1 MGRGA
6 AVTMTST
13 ASTSARGA
21 TATPST
27 MFETF
32 EPKTQ
37 SARYERARVWGLDC
51 ADVLRWRQWE
61 PGGTYVRSVVLKN
74 VSTKAI
80 KVKYKLP
87 ATKYFEM
94 EFPEVIKLSP
104 GMSVPVDVTF
114 RPIKREQYDDF
125 VEFKVAGCGSF
136 RVKVQAPLPV
146 LSLALPKTCDLGY
159 GAVNEL
165 MRKDFAF
172 SNDGDVPL
180 EYEWRLDLPF
190 TFEPKTGHLNP
201 GETAKVRCE
210 FTPIDATCAVAAAA
224 CVVTP
229 AHDFHDGGVTCSFT
243 VDVRAIGKYPFI
255 RLAEK
260 DLDFGLVLVGKTAEK
275 TVRLLNQSQVAVTT
289 SCFRDEKEHDGVFR
303 CGPCGKPPRVLLRE
317 SYDTVRVQFTPSM
330 PGTFSNETFT
340 FTTPGGKR
348 DAVLRVTGTAIGP
361 TASLTATTLQFGSV
375 VSGTSVKRVF
385 DVQNHSDVPLFWQ
398 MDSDKTGTWR
408 LDVDRGAVP
417 PREKQR
423 VLVTFAP
430 VEPANYHRR
439 ILVLV
444 RDAAPLALDV
454 VGTCYDNTR
463 RPAPMHLSHVESYRA
478 MCAASLLSPGQP
490 PARRDRAPFEEEL
503 VAARAASAPAAETFG
518 SFFAPDPFCAVE
530 LDTHE
535 VDFGACSRLR
545 VAEAKTVTV
554 TNRAAAKVTVFW
566 GGSSSLTSEEAGT
579 DAQAPFAV
587 FPESADVR
595 PGASQT
601 FRVSFRP
608 SKDHAHYARALEC
621 FAYVKSMR
629 SFRQVTEENF
639 TPPWCASVRAFGHTF
654 GHGGSARVGFM
665 PKCRFGVS
673 ENTLLFPPTVVG
685 ELSYQTVA
693 LINDGDV
700 SVSFEFPDKRR
711 GGADLVPVETLDED
725 DEFLS
730 RTTNENARFLA
741 RSPFSCYPT
750 KGVVSPR
757 SFALV
762 TFRFDANDETPR
774 REPLVCALNGS
785 TEHALALDARA
796 RGFFPKLRVGENDAF
811 VFKPTCVGAVAA
823 RDVDVTNVSRINVL
837 YEWSIPDALAD
848 VLSVSPAGGM
858 IRGGETVQSHWTF
871 CPRKIKRLGFKVAL
885 NLRVPNSYEK
895 SEKDGA
901 STLGASSARGASGAG
916 LGDPS
921 AREERVHVSV
931 TAEGT
936 SGAIALRPESLDFGH
951 TIVDHPE
958 TRQIEL
964 VNKSGGVIRYRLE
977 TVWDDESGGFD
988 ADVSYDEP
996 TGLVPARAGKFVE
1009 VRFVGRSR
1017 ARVGFKIAC
1026 HTVDTP
1032 TQAVGADASA
1042 PSVRSLLT
1050 FRGGRRKTLDASV
1063 ARASRLDDADADPP
1077 PCVAATGHSE
1087 YPSLRVRD
1095 VACTSHFLAKPA
1107 LWKQLSVNALNA
1119 TLAKTPSPAEIK
1131 AHRVGG
1137 LDGSFASSRSINGGA
1152 YGGVAV
1158 GLGVGALGDAPTC
1171 VYLELEN
1178 TSPLRAEW
1186 RILVRNEIEV
1196 ELENWVEIGEPENEV
1211 DAHQRRVVE
1220 RKIVDIAPRFG
1231 ALEPGQRQPVRVK
1244 YAHGEVGAHWLTALL
1259 SVKEGRSV
1267 RLELGGRTTAP
1278 TLRCLDVGPA
1288 NPSVAV
1294 HTLAPV
1300 PVGDAEPPAQT
1311 IELRNPTD
1319 FAVRYELDLKGVEDL
1334 NADAWDFP
1342 VFTCVERT
1350 GVVPARGGV
1359 LVNWV
1364 FQPVEEKTYECD
1376 VGVLLSPTE
1385 EDADAAEEAGEVVR
1399 VEHATITLRAR
1410 GTLPESFGGQGE
1422 SVSALGDCVGDAF
1435 ARAKG
1440 EWPAYDP
1447 IPTLPPAV
1455 DFALSTHVA
1464 VFGDAP
1470 AMSLTRRLVLL
1481 RSHCEDA
1488 YHFEWDLGVFATDA
1502 IDGTLA
1508 IEPRKGVIEPH
1519 GVAFVKLSYRAFEK
1533 QQVFDGKVSV
1543 RLTPVRP
1550 TRAELEEEKRLTA
1563 ARRARPE
1570 TFAAHSD
1577 LPQPSMPSARELAGG
1592 TDMYDTIRQGSK
1604 NTQRMSVVHAAT
1616 VSSSMKWPA
1625 LAEAGARAHEKTLP
1639 PEPADGGIP
1648 PDLTLALGVEGR
1660 VVSQVALREA
1670 VGAAAYARHFVPS
1683 HAPDAFAQMQRSRRL
1698 ASVAA
1703 ADPSARLA
1711 TPEKKRVLA
1720 GVLHDV
1726 LADPATRREFETLER
1741 EPPEYYRPERAGEVT
1756 SDGGSG
1762 GEKNAADDDVSR
1774 LEDDASRLDASLLP
1788 DELDDASLL
1797 DESVDGSLPVGSSI
1811 PAQRRKG
1818 SAAGWVAG
1826 DTTGFPSDVAV
1837 DAFETARACVNPEF
1851 RELAEWTVEATLFN
1865 LVRELEAARAEEAA
1879 FDGVGDEAARWDSAG
1894 EESFEYDG
1902 RSEEE

>member
-1 MGRGA
+1 
-6 AVTMTST
+6 MTST

-21 TATPST
+21 TATPGT

-104 GMSVPVDVTF
+104 GMSIPVDVTF

-136 RVKVQAPLPV
+136 RVKTQAPLPV

-165 MRKDFAF
+165 MRGDFEFA
-172 SNDGDVPL
+172 NDGDVAL

-190 TFEPKTGHLNP
+190 TFEPKRGHLNP
-201 GETAKVRCE
+201 GQTARVRCE
-210 FTPIDATCAVAAAA
+210 FTPTDATCAVATAA

-229 AHDFHDGGVTCSFT
+229 EHDFHDGGATCAFV

-255 RLAEK
+255 RLSEK
-260 DLDFGLVLVGKTAEK
+260 DLDFGAVLVGKTAEK
-275 TVRLLNQSQVAVTT
+275 TVRLLNQSPVSVTT
-289 SCFRDEKEHDGVFR
+289 SCHRDEKEHDGVFR
-303 CGPCGKPPRVLLRE
+303 CGPCGKPPRALRRE
-317 SYDTVRVQFTPSM
+317 SYDSVRVQFTPSM

-361 TASLTATTLQFGSV
+361 TASLTATTLQFGSA
-375 VSGTSVKRVF
+375 VSGTEVKRIF

-408 LDVDRGAVP
+408 LDVDRGTVP

-430 VEPANYHRR
+430 AEPANYHRR

-463 RPAPMHLSHVESYRA
+463 RPAPMYLSHVESYRA
-478 MCAASLLSPGQP
+478 ACAASLLSPGQP

-503 VAARAASAPAAETFG
+503 VAARAASATAAETFG
-518 SFFAPDPFCAVE
+518 ACFEPDPLCAVE

-545 VAEAKTVTV
+545 VTDAKTVTV
-554 TNRAAAKVTVFW
+554 TNRAAAKMTVFW
-566 GGSSSLTSEEAGT
+566 GGASGAGGLASKEAGT
-579 DAQAPFAV
+579 EAQAPFAV

-608 SKDHAHYARALEC
+608 NRDHAHYARALEC
-621 FAYVKSMR
+621 FAYVKTMR
-629 SFRQVTEENF
+629 SFRQVTEETF

-654 GHGGSARVGFM
+654 GPAGSARVGFM
-665 PKCRFGVS
+665 PKCRFGVA

-700 SVSFEFPDKRR
+700 TVSFEFPDKRR
-711 GGADLVPVETLDED
+711 GGVDLVPVETLDED
-725 DEFLS
+725 DD
-730 RTTNENARFLA
+730 A
-741 RSPFSCYPT
+741 RSVATRSELRRSSFSCYPT
-750 KGVVSPR
+750 KGVVHAR
-757 SFALV
+757 SFSLI
-762 TFRFDANDETPR
+762 TFRFDAADEHPR

-796 RGFFPKLRVGENDAF
+796 RGFFPKLRVGADDAF

-837 YEWSIPDALAD
+837 YEWSIPEKLSD

-858 IRGGETVQSHWTF
+858 IRGGETVPSHWTF

-895 SEKDGA
+895 NDRARLPGA
-901 STLGASSARGASGAG
+901 PPATAEGGRGADAG
-916 LGDPS
+916 

-977 TVWDDESGGFD
+977 TVWDDEDGGFD
-988 ADVSYDEP
+988 ADVQYDEQ

-1009 VRFVGRSR
+1009 VRFVGRAR

-1026 HTVDTP
+1026 HTADTP
-1032 TQAVGADASA
+1032 TQFEDVRGRR
-1042 PSVRSLLT
+1042 PSRSLLT
-1050 FRGGRRKTLDASV
+1050 FKGGSLNAADG
-1063 ARASRLDDADADPP
+1063 LDDADADPP
-1077 PCVAATGHSE
+1077 PCVAATGHSA
-1087 YPSLRVRD
+1087 YPALRVRD
-1095 VACTSHFLAKPA
+1095 VACASSFLAKPA

-1119 TLAKTPSPAEIK
+1119 ALAQTPSPAEIK
-1131 AHRVGG
+1131 AHRAGG
-1137 LDGSFASSRSINGGA
+1137 LDGSFASSRSMRA
-1152 YGGVAV
+1152 VDGGVAV
-1158 GLGVGALGDAPTC
+1158 GLGAGALGDAPTC

-1178 TSPLRAEW
+1178 ASPLRAEW
-1186 RILVRNEIEV
+1186 RLLMRNEVEV
-1196 ELENWVEIGEPENEV
+1196 ELENWVEIGEPEDEV

-1220 RKIVDIAPRFG
+1220 RRIVEISPRAG
-1231 ALEPGQRQPVRVK
+1231 ALEPGQRQPVRIK
-1244 YAHGEVGAHWLTALL
+1244 YAHDEVGAHWLTALL
-1259 SVKEGRSV
+1259 RVKEGRSV

-1278 TLRCLDVGPA
+1278 MQRCLDVGPA
-1288 NPSVAV
+1288 NPAASV

-1300 PVGDAEPPAQT
+1300 PLGEAAPPAQT
-1311 IELRNPTD
+1311 VELRNPTD
-1319 FAVRYELDLKGVEDL
+1319 FDVRYDLDLSAVEDL

-1350 GVVPARGGV
+1350 GVVPARGSA

-1364 FQPVEEKTYECD
+1364 FQPVEEKTYECR
-1376 VGVLLSPTE
+1376 VGVRLSPTE
-1385 EDADAAEEAGEVVR
+1385 EDADAAAASGEALR

-1410 GTLPESFGGQGE
+1410 GTLPETFGGKG
-1422 SVSALGDCVGDAF
+1422 SDASALGDCAGDC
-1435 ARAKG
+1435 ARNNG

-1447 IPTLPPAV
+1447 VPTLPPAC

-1464 VFGDAP
+1464 VFGETP
-1470 AMSLTRRLVLL
+1470 AGSLTRRLVLL
-1481 RSHCEDA
+1481 RSRADDA
-1488 YHFEWDLGVFATDA
+1488 YTFEWDLGAFATDA
-1502 IDGTLA
+1502 IDGTLV
-1508 IEPRKGVIEPH
+1508 IEPRKGTLEPH
-1519 GVAFVKLSYRAFEK
+1519 GVAFIKLSYRAEEK
-1533 QQVFDGKVSV
+1533 PQVFDGRVTCA
-1543 RLTPVRP
+1543 LTPVRP
-1550 TRAELEEEKRLTA
+1550 TRAEREEEKRLTA

-1570 TFAAHSD
+1570 TFAAHTD

-1592 TDMYDTIRQGSK
+1592 TDVYDAIRQGSQ
-1604 NTQRMSVVHAAT
+1604 NTNRMSVVHAAT
-1616 VSSSMKWPA
+1616 VSSSAKWPA
-1625 LAEAGARAHEKTLP
+1625 LAEAGARAHEKTMP
-1639 PEPADGGIP
+1639 PEPANGGIP
-1648 PDLTLALGVEGR
+1648 PDAALALGVEGR
-1660 VVSQVALREA
+1660 VVSPEALREA
-1670 VGAAAYARHFVPS
+1670 VGLAAYARHFVPS
-1683 HAPDAFAQMQRSRRL
+1683 HAPDAFLQMQRSRRL
-1698 ASVAA
+1698 ASLAA
-1703 ADPSARLA
+1703 ADASARLA
-1711 TPEKKRVLA
+1711 TPEQKKLLA

-1726 LADPATRREFETLER
+1726 LADPATRREFETLKR
-1741 EPPEYYRPERAGEVT
+1741 EPPEYYRPERAGEAT
-1756 SDGGSG
+1756 S
-1762 GEKNAADDDVSR
+1762 EKAPSK
-1774 LEDDASRLDASLLP
+1774 EEASRLDDTSDASAREEALP
-1788 DELDDASLL
+1788 DELD
-1797 DESVDGSLPVGSSI
+1797 ESVFEGVFESVGDV
-1811 PAQRRKG
+1811 PEKEKAEKARRKG
-1818 SAAGWVAG
+1818 SAAAWVDG

-1837 DAFETARACVNPEF
+1837 DPRETARACVNPEF

-1879 FDGVGDEAARWDSAG
+1879 FDGVGDDAVRWDSAG
-1894 EESFEYDG
+1894 EDSFEYDG

>member
-1 MGRGA
+1 
-6 AVTMTST
+6 MTST

-21 TATPST
+21 TATPGT

-32 EPKTQ
+32 EPKMQ

-165 MRKDFAF
+165 MRGDFEFA
-172 SNDGDVPL
+172 NDGDVAL

-190 TFEPKTGHLNP
+190 TFEPKSGSLRP
-201 GETAKVRCE
+201 GETARVRCE
-210 FTPIDATCAVAAAA
+210 FTPTDATCAVASAA

-229 AHDFHDGGVTCSFT
+229 EHDFHDGGATCAFT

-255 RLAEK
+255 RLSEK
-260 DLDFGLVLVGKTAEK
+260 DLDFGAVLVGKTAEK

-303 CGPCGKPPRVLLRE
+303 CGPCGKTPRVLRRE
-317 SYDTVRVQFTPSM
+317 SYDSVRVQFTPSM

-340 FTTPGGKR
+340 FTTPGGKH

-375 VSGTSVKRVF
+375 VSGTSVKRVL

-430 VEPANYHRR
+430 AEPANYHRR

-478 MCAASLLSPGQP
+478 ACAASLLSPGQP

-503 VAARAASAPAAETFG
+503 VAARAASASPAETFG
-518 SFFAPDPFCAVE
+518 SFFEPDPLCAVE

-535 VDFGACSRLR
+535 LDFGACSRLR
-545 VAEAKTVTV
+545 VTEAKTVTV
-554 TNRAAAKVTVFW
+554 TNRAAAKMTVFW
-566 GGSSSLTSEEAGT
+566 GQSVEGGLASENAGT
-579 DAQAPFAV
+579 ESQAPFAV

-629 SFRQVTEENF
+629 SFRQVTEETF
-639 TPPWCASVRAFGHTF
+639 TPPWCVPVRVFGHT
-654 GHGGSARVGFM
+654 HGPVGSARVGFM
-665 PKCRFGVS
+665 PKCRFGVVD
-673 ENTLLFPPTVVG
+673 NTLMFPPTVVG

-693 LINDGDV
+693 LMNDGDV

-725 DEFLS
+725 DDVRS
-730 RTTNENARFLA
+730 RTHARDASNESTSQLA
-741 RSPFSCYPT
+741 RSPFSCFPT
-750 KGVVSPR
+750 KGVVHAR

-762 TFRFDANDETPR
+762 TFRFDAADERPR

-785 TEHALALDARA
+785 MENALALDARA
-796 RGFFPKLRVGENDAF
+796 RGFFPKLRVGADDAF

-837 YEWSIPDALAD
+837 YEWSVPTSLSD
-848 VLSVSPAGGM
+848 VLSVTPAGGM

-885 NLRVPNSYEK
+885 HLRVPNSYEK
-895 SEKDGA
+895 HDRAPAE
-901 STLGASSARGASGAG
+901 ARVSVGAG
-916 LGDPS
+916 

-936 SGAIALRPESLDFGH
+936 SGAVTLRPESLDFGH

-964 VNKSGGVIRYRLE
+964 VNQSGGVIRYRLE

-988 ADVSYDEP
+988 ADVRYDEP

-1009 VRFVGRSR
+1009 VRFVGRAR

-1026 HTVDTP
+1026 HT
-1032 TQAVGADASA
+1032 ADAPTRVVSTGERA
-1042 PSVRSLLT
+1042 RGARRPVSQSLLT
-1050 FRGGRRKTLDASV
+1050 FKGGSLNVDDA
-1063 ARASRLDDADADPP
+1063 ASRVDDLDADPP
-1077 PCVAATGHSE
+1077 PSIAATGHSE
-1087 YPSLRVRD
+1087 YPALRVRD
-1095 VACTSHFLAKPA
+1095 VACASPFLAKPA

-1119 TLAKTPSPAEIK
+1119 ALAQTPSPAEIK
-1131 AHRVGG
+1131 AHRTGG
-1137 LDGSFASSRSINGGA
+1137 LDGSFASSRSMRSVA
-1152 YGGVAV
+1152 GGVAV

-1178 TSPLRAEW
+1178 DSPLRAEW
-1186 RILVRNEIEV
+1186 RLLVRNEIEV
-1196 ELENWVEIGEPENEV
+1196 ELENWVEIGEPEDEV

-1220 RKIVDIAPRFG
+1220 RRVVEISPRSG

-1259 SVKEGRSV
+1259 RVKEGRSV

-1288 NPSVAV
+1288 NPSAAT

-1300 PVGDAEPPAQT
+1300 PVGEAAPPAQT
-1311 IELRNPTD
+1311 VELRNPTD
-1319 FAVRYELDLKGVEDL
+1319 FALRYDLDLARVEDL

-1342 VFTCVERT
+1342 VLTCVERS
-1350 GVVPARGGV
+1350 GVVPARGSA

-1364 FQPVEEKTYECD
+1364 FQPVEEKTYECE
-1376 VGVLLSPTE
+1376 VGVRLSPLE
-1385 EDADAAEEAGEVVR
+1385 ADAAAAAERGEALQL
-1399 VEHATITLRAR
+1399 EHATLTLRAR
-1410 GTLPESFGGQGE
+1410 GTLPESFGGQG
-1422 SVSALGDCVGDAF
+1422 SDAGALGDCVGDF
-1435 ARAKG
+1435 ARNHGA
-1440 EWPAYDP
+1440 WPAYDP
-1447 IPTLPPAV
+1447 VPTLPPAC
-1455 DFALSTHVA
+1455 DFALSTHAA

-1470 AMSLTRRLVLL
+1470 AGALTRRLVLL
-1481 RSHCEDA
+1481 RSRADDA
-1488 YHFEWDLGVFATDA
+1488 YAFEWDLGAFATDA
-1502 IDGTLA
+1502 IDGDLT
-1508 IEPRKGVIEPH
+1508 IEPRKGTLEPH
-1519 GVAFVKLSYRAFEK
+1519 AVAFIKLTYRAKEK
-1533 QQVFDGKVSV
+1533 PQVFAGRVTCA
-1543 RLTPVRP
+1543 LTPTRP
-1550 TRAELEEEKRLTA
+1550 TRAEREEEIRLTA

-1577 LPQPSMPSARELAGG
+1577 LPQPSMPSARELSGG
-1592 TDMYDTIRQGSK
+1592 TDVYDTIRGGAR
-1604 NTQRMSVVHAAT
+1604 NAERMSVVHAAT
-1616 VSSSMKWPA
+1616 VSSSAKWPE
-1625 LAEAGARAHEKTLP
+1625 LAAAGARAHETTLP
-1639 PEPADGGIP
+1639 PAPEDGGVP
-1648 PDLTLALGVEGR
+1648 PDATLALGVEGR

-1670 VGAAAYARHFVPS
+1670 VGVAAYARHFVPS
-1683 HAPDAFAQMQRSRRL
+1683 HAPDAFLQMQRSHRL
-1698 ASVAA
+1698 AAVAA
-1703 ADPSARLA
+1703 ADASARLA

-1726 LADPATRREFETLER
+1726 LADPATRREFETLRR
-1741 EPPEYYRPERAGEVT
+1741 EPPEYFRPERAGAVT
-1756 SDGGSG
+1756 RDA
-1762 GEKNAADDDVSR
+1762 ETNAGAAAEPLGDADEAASPTGADD
-1774 LEDDASRLDASLLP
+1774 APLP
-1788 DELDDASLL
+1788 DELDESGSEEDASVGNA
-1797 DESVDGSLPVGSSI
+1797 SASAAGGGSLPTHVS
-1811 PAQRRKG
+1811 ARVKG
-1818 SAAGWVAG
+1818 SAAAWVDG

-1837 DAFETARACVNPEF
+1837 DPRETARACVNPEF

-1879 FDGVGDEAARWDSAG
+1879 FDGVGGDAARWDSAG